1 MKSLRSCCS
10 LPVRPPPSQ
19 MIIILL
25 QDPEFSQPV
34 TIAVTVEPPTRPFP
48 LYGLN
53 LPLGKQSKENL
64 FKNQANKQA
73 GVVSRTASASVWIQK
88 VPTRWWRRCP
98 T

>member
-10 LPVRPPPSQ
+10 LPVRPPPWQ

-25 QDPEFSQPV
+25 QDPKVSQPMA
-34 TIAVTVEPPTRPFP
+34 IAVTVEPPTRSFP
-48 LYGLN
+48 LYGLS
-53 LPLGKQSKENL
+53 LPLGKQSREKL
-64 FKNQANKQA
+64 LKSQTNKQA
-73 GVVSRTASASVWIQK
+73 GVVSRTASARVWIQK